1 MPAPASEGR
10 KDCTPSDSPLT
21 PAFWEEPQG
30 KVGVIEVEVVLV
42 QELPGVEKALL
53 DQE

>member
-10 KDCTPSDSPLT
+10 KNCTPSDSPLT
-21 PAFWEEPQG
+21 PAFWKEQQG
-30 KVGVIEVEVVLV
+30 KVGVMEVVLV
-42 QELPGVEKALL
+42 QALPGVEKALL